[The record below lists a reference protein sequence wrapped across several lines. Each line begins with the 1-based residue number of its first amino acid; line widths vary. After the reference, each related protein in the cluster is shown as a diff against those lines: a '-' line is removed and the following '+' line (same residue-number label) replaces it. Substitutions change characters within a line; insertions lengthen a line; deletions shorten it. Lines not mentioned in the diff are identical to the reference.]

1 MILIDN
7 VVFLKNK
14 FAAAWDMVKEAEAQ
28 DISEKVKVESA
39 RTGVETL
46 SVQTEK
52 GINYIHSRYDPVSEA
67 EKIMAEYS
75 DIEKDTH
82 VFFYGVGMGYHIEWF
97 IEKHPDVPFSVY
109 EPEMDFFRL
118 LTAEKKLES
127 WNPKFLR
134 NMYLGDSSETISKNL
149 THFVDVVKE
158 KVMLIILPSYER
170 IFTEKTRKF
179 VAEFRNVV
187 YTNAAYQYANV
198 VFSKRQPINSIVNL
212 TTTLKTPNILNEKP
226 QSFQGKPAIL
236 VAAGPSLDLEYENL
250 RYIKENGLAYIFS
263 VGSAINSLIENG
275 IYPDAACTYDGKEA
289 NHLVFSKVVERGI
302 TDIPLFYGSM
312 VGYETVQ
319 KYPGPMMHFMVGG
332 DYFSSFVLK
341 RLNDTPVDFV
351 NPAKSIAII
360 TLQLLYKLGCNP
372 IILAGQNFAY
382 TQDRTYAQGM
392 AFNNELSTTH
402 MEQAIVVKD
411 VEGNDVYTNRGL
423 NSFREEMESHIAKLS
438 DLEVINTTK
447 GGARI
452 KGTVYEPLE
461 KLINERLQKQVVE
474 KDWLTTLGNDYDL
487 EHLIQQTQH
496 LLSEQEKFIHLCD
509 SFTNLFAEMKQNIE
523 AFNSKSVGKCF
534 VKFDKLFD
542 RLQENKFYRLLLQPM
557 NQLLFE
563 AILKLFDEI
572 RFQNDNFA
580 KARKLINDFT
590 SFLKNCESDMNTIT
604 PLIKNSYQEAL
615 LLEKERTTP

>member
-382 TQDRTYAQGM
+382 TEDRTYAQGM

-411 VEGNDVYTNRGL
+411 VGGNDVYTNRGL

-509 SFTNLFAEMKQNIE
+509 SFTNLFAEMKRNIE

-615 LLEKERTTP
+615 LLQKERTTP

>member
-158 KVMLIILPSYER
+158 KVILIILPSYER

-509 SFTNLFAEMKQNIE
+509 SFTNLFAEMERNIE

>member
-158 KVMLIILPSYER
+158 KVILIILPSYER

-302 TDIPLFYGSM
+302 IDIPLFYGSM

-382 TQDRTYAQGM
+382 TEDRTYAQGM

-411 VEGNDVYTNRGL
+411 VGGNDVYTNRGL

-509 SFTNLFAEMKQNIE
+509 SFTNLFAEMKRNIE

-615 LLEKERTTP
+615 LLQKERTTP